1 MRIRFIVAASVL
13 LNLLVGGPA
22 RAQQPCAQ
30 VVVVTLPG
38 VMWSDIERVSP
49 PAILDAIEDGASGS
63 MSVRTI
69 SSRTSYASGF
79 ATLGAGARVEGGTT
93 TGGPAR
99 ASASELLEARVR
111 VAGVGEVRE
120 FAADAGYGAEP
131 GALASALGTPVVAVG
146 NADLGKLAPAAFGYG
161 RWSLLAAMDKAG
173 VVDQAATGELL
184 LTRDPDAPYA
194 VRTDPQMLE
203 RAVDRALAVQCSAVI
218 VDQGDLARADQ
229 WAMATG
235 SSATAERDEALL
247 ASDEMIAR
255 IRSRL
260 APEDLLLIA
269 SPTSP
274 AWAPEAH
281 LGVAIAVGRQFAPGS
296 TLESAS
302 TRRRGIVTLPD
313 VAPTVLDH
321 LGVDRPPPMNGRPF
335 YSTTPGPHDPVQEG
349 VDLDR
354 ESVFVDSMRAPLSG
368 AFIVFQVIV
377 FVLILALLYSRER
390 RGAPAGNIGRPL
402 EIAGLAVV
410 AFPVTTYL
418 AGVIHGHELG
428 PVWFVA
434 VLIAIDAALVGVTSV
449 LLKKSLDRLLALTAF
464 TLLVVA
470 ADLIGGSR
478 LQLNTVFGYSPIV
491 AGRFTGAGNIVF
503 AVLGVAALMTG
514 ALVAHR
520 WAGRKRVLVL
530 VALLFAGAVVV
541 DGAPQFGSDVGG
553 VLALVPAFGF
563 TWLLLANRRPS
574 LKVMLL
580 AAVAA
585 VAVLGL
591 FLLADL
597 ARPPEAQTHLARLFE
612 DAMARGPGVVVDT
625 IMRKAAAN
633 LRVFRSTVW
642 TYFVPP
648 AGLVMAYLLYRP
660 SGRWERLA
668 HAYPKLRS
676 GFIGGLVLAVLGFA
690 VNDSGI
696 VIPAV
701 ILSFLVPMALLVH
714 LAMEADTA

>member
-1 MRIRFIVAASVL
+1 MVAGAVL
-13 LNLLVGGPA
+13 LCMVPAGPA
-22 RAQQPCAQ
+22 RGQDPCGH

-38 VMWSDIERVSP
+38 VMWSDIDRVAP
-49 PAILDAIEDGASGS
+49 PAILEAAGDGASGS

-93 TGGPAR
+93 TAGPAV
-99 ASASELLEARVR
+99 AQDWKLFDVGVR
-111 VAGVGEVRE
+111 VAGLAEVRDL
-120 FAADAGYGAEP
+120 AAEAGYGAEP
-131 GALASALGTPVVAVG
+131 GALASALQTPVIAVG
-146 NADLGKLAPAAFGYG
+146 NADLGTPAPAPVGYG
-161 RWSLLAAMDKAG
+161 RWSLLAAMDEAG
-173 VVDQAATGELL
+173 IVDHAATGEQLL
-184 LTRDPDAPYA
+184 VADPGAPYQ
-194 VRTDPQMLE
+194 VRTEPEAMG
-203 RAVDRALAVQCSAVI
+203 RAIDRALEVQCSVVI

-235 SSATAERDEALL
+235 SASTTERDEALL
-247 ASDEMIAR
+247 ASDDVVAR
-255 IRSRL
+255 IRAGLTS
-260 APEDLLLIA
+260 EDLLLIV

-274 AWAPEAH
+274 AWTSEAH
-281 LGVAIAVGRQFAPGS
+281 LGVAIAVGAEFAAGS
-296 TLESAS
+296 ALESAS

-313 VAPTVLDH
+313 VAPSALDH
-321 LGVDRPPPMNGRPF
+321 IGVDRPPAMNGRPF
-335 YSTTPGPHDPVQEG
+335 YSTTAESQDRVQEG

-354 ESVFVDSMRAPLSG
+354 ESVFVDSMRGPLSG
-368 AFIVFQVIV
+368 GFVVFQGIVFL
-377 FVLILALLYSRER
+377 LILALLYSRER
-390 RGAPAGNIGRPL
+390 RGADAGQIGRPL

-410 AFPVTTYL
+410 AFPLTTYL

-434 VLIAIDAALVGVTSV
+434 FLVVIDAVLVAVTSV
-449 LLKKSLDRLLALTAF
+449 LLRSSLDRLLALTAV

-470 ADLIGGSR
+470 ADLVAGSR

-503 AVLGVAALMTG
+503 AVLGVTALMTG

-520 WAGRKRVLVL
+520 WSGRKGVLIV
-530 VALLFAGAVVV
+530 VALVFAGAVVV

-563 TWLLLANRRPS
+563 TWLLLADRRPS
-574 LKVMLL
+574 LKIMLL
-580 AAVAA
+580 AGAAA
-585 VAVLGL
+585 VLVLGL
-591 FLLADL
+591 FLLLDL
-597 ARPPEAQTHLARLFE
+597 ARPPESQTHLARLFE
-612 DAMARGPGVVVDT
+612 DARARGPGVVVDT
-625 IMRKAAAN
+625 VLRKAAAN

-648 AGLVMAYLLYRP
+648 ALLVMAYLLYRP
-660 SGRWERLA
+660 SGRWQRLA
-668 HAYPKLRS
+668 QAHPKLRS